1 MISLL
6 FLISF
11 PFAVAGGQHRFSIK
25 VFTSLDGQFWA
36 NSVIIEGAREVML
49 VDAQLTKTNAE
60 RVLEEIKETKKPLSI
75 VYITHE
81 HADHFLGL
89 EVFKE
94 AYPGVRIIATLC
106 GRRSNRHGLSREN
119 RQMEKD
125 LGLRCN
131 LSRCC
136 YKHIRRQLY

>member
-25 VFTSLDGQFWA
+25 VFTSLDDQFWA

-60 RVLEEIKETKKPLSI
+60 RVLEEIK
-75 VYITHE
+75 
-81 HADHFLGL
+81 D
-89 EVFKE
+89 
-94 AYPGVRIIATLC
+94 
-106 GRRSNRHGLSREN
+106 LSREN